1 MGLNLLLTIPFP
13 PAVRAQLLQRTA
25 LEKHVIYL
33 SLVIDNAATAV
44 LWVQVR
50 LKDTPL
56 PLWQLLGSCKV
67 SGCCNSAQR
76 QQYQEQPT
84 PVAASQ
90 MLDAGAIPSK
100 KTCLSS
106 SIPPPSQESKTEL
119 GKWPLQGFAK
129 AADRCCESVRIF
141 VPATTSVHVLI
152 YSWAC
157 KDLAAFTC
165 KFTGQMS
172 LQCLYSLSSCFQKG
186 QRSCARCKRST
197 T

>member
-1 MGLNLLLTIPFP
+1 MSPSEAKRYTAASLTASGELQGIW
-13 PAVRAQLLQRTA
+13 LLQLCT
-25 LEKHVIYL
+25 K
-33 SLVIDNAATAV
+33 AAVPGAAHTC
-44 LWVQVR
+44 
-50 LKDTPL
+50 
-56 PLWQLLGSCKV
+56 SCF
-67 SGCCNSAQR
+67 SDAGCRCNSLQKNL
-76 QQYQEQPT
+76 
-84 PVAASQ
+84 PVK
-90 MLDAGAIPSK
+90 LHP
-100 KTCLSS
+100 
-106 SIPPPSQESKTEL
+106 PPPSQESKTEL

-129 AADRCCESVRIF
+129 AADRCYESVRIF